1 MYPLS
6 FQDGRQNPRW
16 PPQTSGF
23 FYFRLMT
30 FRKRFKKNLIL
41 TIYTHFTNGFAKT
54 LSVPP
59 DPAVTSSD
67 SPVDDLDLSD
77 ESKAFD
83 INDILEGVVF
93 EEEPK
98 PLELTTGHLTD
109 RNTGEGGMMMEETSS
124 VTSENL
130 DQVS

>member
-1 MYPLS
+1 M
-6 FQDGRQNPRW
+6 
-16 PPQTSGF
+16 
-23 FYFRLMT
+23 
-30 FRKRFKKNLIL
+30 

-109 RNTGEGGMMMEETSS
+109 RNIGEGGMMMEETSS